1 MAAPTTFKLRSLVQ
15 EITPDRAAIGLLLL
29 GVFLRFFRL
38 GDRSLWLDEIFAA
51 DTTRFDTFDEVFRW
65 ATTDP
70 QEMPLVN
77 VIAWLLRGLG
87 DGDWVVRLPAALA
100 GSFCVLA
107 MYGLGKTV
115 SRPRTG
121 LIAALFMAVLP
132 FAVWFSQEARP
143 YTFLMLFT
151 TLQMLF
157 AYRAVCRNRFRDWFW
172 LAFCTVVNIYSH
184 ILALAPTA
192 AAFGF
197 IGLVLLLDLTRIGSN
212 HFTAMVRRW
221 VTAHLPPLTLRK
233 EGKSGDIPGWEN
245 GRVRVSF
252 ELDRPSTSPW
262 RALLAWRRLVRRLGA
277 ASLTGALVLAAY
289 SPWVP
294 YLNEYLNRSGI
305 GAGTNVRPPAATA
318 AQVGSL
324 FTAFG
329 FSNILLMVMG
339 VGAVVVTA
347 GLFRH
352 RWKEALLVT
361 LWLAIPTGV
370 FWFRLGSGMV
380 TVFPRYY
387 SCLFPAGVLLV
398 AIGVD
403 GIAATIHG
411 LTRQIWSKGRKT
423 ALVGALPAIST
434 AVVTVFLLTAVPNLW
449 GGTHDATAAIRESFV
464 LRVLHPVVP
473 ALAQSYDLDKDDY
486 KGVADHIIAT
496 SRGDSTV
503 IAMGGCASYIAKSL
517 PYYFRIRRSSI
528 PVIDGALVDNE
539 DIDWLRR
546 SKGSVW
552 GVVFTAC
559 SPPDNVVPASR
570 AEMKILPFS
579 GLDLVLPH
587 APAATAVDQALA
599 ILTWGRVLHPAV
611 APSVDLVRVF
621 SRGQG
626 LGGDLLASA
635 PTLWAIPPDVTADED
650 RQSFVLRSNES
661 EVNATFPLENASV
674 IPGQTY
680 VMSFEYRNAEFTG
693 EQKVYVS
700 AHTQEGVWTATFPDG
715 SGYLTRDVQ
724 AWTPGAFAF
733 IAPPDTVMLQTWL
746 RATGSGVSEFRAVQL
761 RQVL

>member
-15 EITPDRAAIGLLLL
+15 EITPDRAAVGLLLL

-51 DTTRFDTFDEVFRW
+51 DTTRFDTFNEVFRW

-87 DGDWVVRLPAALA
+87 DGEWVVRLPAALA

-157 AYRAVCRNRFRDWFW
+157 AYRAVRRNRFRDWFW

-221 VTAHLPPLTLRK
+221 VTALPSLTLRK
-233 EGKSGDIPGWEN
+233 EGKPGDIAGLEN

-262 RALLAWRRLVRRLGA
+262 RALLAG
-277 ASLTGALVLAAY
+277 LTGALGRAAY
-289 SPWVP
+289 SPWLP

-329 FSNILLMVMG
+329 FSNILLMVLG
-339 VGAVVVTA
+339 VGVVVVTA
-347 GLFRH
+347 GLFKQ
-352 RWKEALLVT
+352 RWKETLLVT

-370 FWFRLGSGMV
+370 FWFSLGSGMV

-403 GIAATIHG
+403 GIAVTIHG
-411 LTRQIWSKGRKT
+411 LIRQVWPKGRKT
-423 ALVGALPAIST
+423 ALVGALPVIST
-434 AVVTVFLLTAVPNLW
+434 AVVTVFLLAAVPNLW
-449 GGTHDATAAIRESFV
+449 GGTHDATAAISQSFV
-464 LRVLHPVVP
+464 LRVLHSVVP

-503 IAMGGCASYIAKSL
+503 IAMGGCASYVAKSL

-539 DIDWLRR
+539 DIDWLQR

-559 SPPDNVVPASR
+559 SPRDNVVPASR
-570 AEMKILPFS
+570 AEMKIVPFS

-587 APAATAVDQALA
+587 APAGTAMDQALA
-599 ILTWGRVLHPAV
+599 ILTWGQVLHTAV
-611 APSVDLVRVF
+611 VPSVDLVRAF

-626 LGGDLLASA
+626 LGVDLLASV

-650 RQSFVLRSNES
+650 RQRFVLQTNES
-661 EVNATFPLENASV
+661 EVNATLPLENASV
-674 IPGQTY
+674 IPGKTY

-700 AHTQEGVWTATFPDG
+700 AHTQEGVWTAVFPDG
-715 SGYLTRDVQ
+715 AGYLTRDVQ
-724 AWTPGAFAF
+724 AWTAGAFAF
-733 IAPPDTVMLQTWL
+733 AAPPDTVMLQTWL
-746 RATGSGVSEFRAVQL
+746 RATGSGVSEFRTVQL
-761 RQVL
+761 RQVR